1 MTTSQRLTPLSGLAG
16 IACIVGGLAA
26 DAAPTSSWPD
36 ARITGW
42 YATHGMTH
50 WLLSACLLALG
61 APFLLIFTADL
72 AARLADRGAGRR
84 ATAVVAGAGIT
95 WATTIL
101 VGAALYAAVAAA
113 ITFAQAPA
121 PSPDISRYFLGSA
134 YGVLVMFSAFAAAL
148 LAAAL
153 SLTALR
159 CRTLPRW
166 LAAAG
171 IPASIL
177 MLANAWLPMA
187 AITLWF
193 AATSITLTV
202 AHRAP
207 ASRISQPAMAT
218 AI

>member
-1 MTTSQRLTPLSGLAG
+1 MTTLPRLTPISGLAG
-16 IACIVGGLAA
+16 IACIIGGLAA

-36 ARITGW
+36 DRITGW

-72 AARLADRGAGRR
+72 AARLADRGAGRVS
-84 ATAVVAGAGIT
+84 TAVVAGAGIT
-95 WATTIL
+95 WAATLL
-101 VGAALYAAVAAA
+101 VGAGLYAAVPAA

-134 YGVLVMFSAFAAAL
+134 YGVLVMFSAFAAAM
-148 LAAAL
+148 LAAAT

-159 CRTLPRW
+159 YRTLPRW
-166 LAAAG
+166 LALTG
-171 IPASIL
+171 LPASIL

-187 AITLWF
+187 VITLWY
-193 AATSITLTV
+193 AATSITLTISHQAPV
-202 AHRAP
+202 HR
-207 ASRISQPAMAT
+207 SQPVMAV
-218 AI
+218 

>member
-1 MTTSQRLTPLSGLAG
+1 
-16 IACIVGGLAA
+16 
-26 DAAPTSSWPD
+26 
-36 ARITGW
+36 
-42 YATHGMTH
+42 MTH

-72 AARLADRGAGRR
+72 ATRLADRGAGRT

-95 WATTIL
+95 WAATIL
-101 VGAALYAAVAAA
+101 VGAALYAAVPAA

-159 CRTLPRW
+159 YRTLPRW
-166 LAAAG
+166 LAATG

-177 MLANAWLPMA
+177 MLANALLPMA

-202 AHRAP
+202 AHGAP